1 MNECVYTAIADTPI
15 FMLGVLAGL
24 VLHWIIKAVAF
35 VIEYFNSGV
44 QPIVMELCMLGNFR
58 AKIFGI
64 NIVFINPLLARQVRL
79 RLKSL

>member
-24 VLHWIIKAVAF
+24 VLHLVIKVVAYI
-35 VIEYFNSGV
+35 VEHLALGV
-44 QPIVMELCMLGNFR
+44 QPFVMEICMLGNFR
-58 AKIFGI
+58 ARIFGM
-64 NIVFINPLLARQVRL
+64 NVVFINPLLARQVRL

>member
-1 MNECVYTAIADTPI
+1 MNECVYTAIADTPT

-24 VLHWIIKAVAF
+24 ILHLVIKVLAF
-35 VIEYFNSGV
+35 LIEYFAVGI
-44 QPIVMELCMLGNFR
+44 QPFVMEICMLGNFR
-58 AKIFGI
+58 VRIFGV